1 MNDTDEPQAPIEQ
14 KVGADEH
21 RLPQDP
27 FLAILVQAVDH
38 TPGWEFGV
46 TLHVNGVI
54 VSGLLCSITT
64 FFEEQAEMIRRLG
77 SAETVEA
84 RQGFAEIFDY
94 LAEQTR
100 PGGEQAD
107 GGETAETETAGRNL
121 PEFIH
126 LRAATVH
133 APGTDAVLPETL
145 WRGRLDHVSGWSIG
159 NFGPKPPPR
168 RTAATERVFA

>member
-1 MNDTDEPQAPIEQ
+1 MNDADEPQTPIEPE
-14 KVGADEH
+14 VGTDGY

-27 FLAILVQAVDH
+27 FLAILVQAIDH

-54 VSGLLCSITT
+54 ISGLLCSITT

-77 SAETVEA
+77 SAETAEA
-84 RQGFAEIFDY
+84 RLGFAEIFDQ

-100 PGGEQAD
+100 PGTEQGD
-107 GGETAETETAGRNL
+107 GVETAQTEAAGRDL

-168 RTAATERVFA
+168 NTAATERVFA